1 MRHTVTK
8 SSYTLSKI
16 SSQACFKFDILIEIN
31 DEISH
36 KIL

>member
-16 SSQACFKFDILIEIN
+16 SRLNFDILIEIN

-36 KIL
+36 KML